1 MPKTKLDYLSISPA
15 ETRARIVR
23 AAADRLGLFHDRD
36 LADILHMSNSCMSGR
51 MSGTRPWRLEDLT
64 TLAAR
69 IDMTD
74 EEIIRFVRGR

>member
-1 MPKTKLDYLSISPA
+1 MPATKLSRAALTPA
-15 ETRARIVR
+15 QIRARIVR
-23 AAADRLGLFHDRD
+23 GAADRIGIFKDRD
-36 LADILHMSNSCMSGR
+36 LADILHVSNSCMSGR
-51 MSGTRPWRLEDLT
+51 MSGTRPWRLEDLA

>member
-1 MPKTKLDYLSISPA
+1 MPATKLSRAALTPA
-15 ETRARIVR
+15 KIRARIVR
-23 AAADRLGLFHDRD
+23 GAADRVGIFKDRD
-36 LADILHMSNSCMSGR
+36 LADILHVSSSCMSGR
-51 MSGTRPWRLEDLT
+51 MSGTRPWRLEDLA

>member
-1 MPKTKLDYLSISPA
+1 MPATKLSRAALTPA
-15 ETRARIVR
+15 QIRARIVR
-23 AAADRLGLFHDRD
+23 GAADRVGIFKDRD
-36 LADILHMSNSCMSGR
+36 LADILHVSNSCMSGR
-51 MSGTRPWRLEDLT
+51 MSGTRPWRMEDLA

>member
-1 MPKTKLDYLSISPA
+1 MPATKLGRAALTPA
-15 ETRARIVR
+15 QIRARIVR
-23 AAADRLGLFHDRD
+23 GAADRVGIFKDRD
-36 LADILHMSNSCMSGR
+36 LADILHVSNSCMSGR
-51 MSGTRPWRLEDLT
+51 MSGTRPWRLEDLA